1 MSEAL
6 AVTISGTQIREM
18 TATLGAIGKSADGA
32 IARAVNHT
40 GDKAKTAVTRA
51 LTTQTGLKRKTIV
64 AFLKV
69 QRASAA
75 KGTATY
81 ALRGRGGNISLK
93 YFGARETQAGVSAAP
108 LGKRMM
114 FAGTF
119 MKAGGFTKGRVT
131 KPKWNGQVFRRA
143 GGKTKDGEGMDKFE
157 KVRSGVYL
165 AEQLVEGASAEAFR
179 TLVAT
184 DLPARL
190 EHEMRRVLAGQ
201 AS

>member
-1 MSEAL
+1 MTEAL
-6 AVTISGTQIREM
+6 TVTVSAAQVREM
-18 TATLGAIGKSADGA
+18 RASIEAIGKNADGA

-51 LTTQTGLKRKTIV
+51 LVAQTGLRRKTIV

-69 QRASAA
+69 KRASAT
-75 KGTATY
+75 KGTVTY

-93 YFGARETQAGVSAAP
+93 YFGARETTAGVSAAP
-108 LGKRMM
+108 LGQRMV

-119 MKAGGFTKGRVT
+119 MKAGRFPKRVD
-131 KPKWNGQVFRRA
+131 KPNWNGQVFRRA
-143 GGKTKDGEGMDKFE
+143 GGSTGAGKDKLE
-157 KVRSGVYL
+157 KVRSGVL
-165 AEQLVEGASAEAFR
+165 LPDQLVSGASAEAFR
-179 TLVAT
+179 QVVNS

-190 EHEMRRVLAGQ
+190 DHELRRVLAGQ

>member
-1 MSEAL
+1 MTESL
-6 AVTISGTQIREM
+6 QVTVSAAQVREM
-18 TATLGAIGKSADGA
+18 RATIEAIGKNAEGA

-51 LTTQTGLKRKTIV
+51 LVAQTGLRRKTIV
-64 AFLKV
+64 AFLNV
-69 QRASAA
+69 RRASGA

-81 ALRGRGGNISLK
+81 SLRGRGGNISLK

-108 LGKRMM
+108 AGHRMV

-119 MKAGGFTKGRVT
+119 MKAGRFPNRVD
-131 KPKWNGQVFRRA
+131 KPNWNGQVFRRA
-143 GGKTKDGEGMDKFE
+143 GGTTSTGRAKFE
-157 KVRSGVYL
+157 KVVSGVYL
-165 AEQLVEGASAEAFR
+165 PEQLVTGASAKAFR
-179 TLVAT
+179 QVVAS

-190 EHEMRRVLAGQ
+190 DHELRRVISGQ